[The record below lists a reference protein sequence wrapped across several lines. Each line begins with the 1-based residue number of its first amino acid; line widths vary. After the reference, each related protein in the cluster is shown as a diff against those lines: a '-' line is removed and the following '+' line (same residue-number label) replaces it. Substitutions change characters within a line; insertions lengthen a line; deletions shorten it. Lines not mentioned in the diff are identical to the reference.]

1 MLSAAVVPLLLTP
14 SLATCSTLPP
24 KHTYTDA
31 MPELH
36 EYFVFPYY
44 SLFLLTPPP
53 PEEEM
58 IICMKKN
65 FLYFANYLLSDC
77 VELD

>member
-1 MLSAAVVPLLLTP
+1 MLSAAVAPP
-14 SLATCSTLPP
+14 SHFPPATCSALPP

-36 EYFVFPYY
+36 EYYVPPDY
-44 SLFLLTPPP
+44 SHFLLTL
-53 PEEEM
+53 PEEE
-58 IICMKKN
+58 INICMKN

-77 VELD
+77 VKLD